1 MVPVLANN
9 TLTITSPR
17 ACESSQTG
25 CIFVMHP
32 VFAFI
37 VKFIKLYQIFM

>member
-17 ACESSQTG
+17 ACESSKTG

-37 VKFIKLYQIFM
+37 VKFMKLHQMFM

>member
-17 ACESSQTG
+17 ACESSKTG
-25 CIFVMHP
+25 CISVMHP

-37 VKFIKLYQIFM
+37 VKFIKPHQIFM